1 MSSIIGNAEP
11 VDPDAVLEAYVLRV
25 SRAYRDRLA
34 AAYEDPGAAYASFR
48 DMANSRG
55 LGEAAIQMR
64 ETPEAFGH
72 VLDGGAEHAQEAA
85 RLGARAY
92 HARYAQSNPTLAASV
107 LDEALSDAL
116 GNVAG
121 EAAVPRLRGAWDELS
136 AAYGPERGA
145 GVLRRRA
152 GDFAGCDVAPETA
165 ARIAEIAAARDYLRE
180 RLGQVQRPEYERA
193 APLPRSLDDERSAP
207 ERLPERQQAR
217 IVAASDGM
225 RARLAAGYEHPLVA
239 EARLHSLV
247 NQQGFAGIGAAERDP
262 TLLGELRADRP
273 GGIAD
278 SAEFARAGLAYSRIA
293 YQYHTARLPDRAA
306 ELDAR
311 EALESVSRSARDP
324 ERAMKG
330 LQEAIQLHGS
340 ELEAHLERSRPVR
353 VQRRGPERGGP
364 GAGGVDLPD
373 GDERA
378 APTGWDRPADDP
390 AVDEAV
396 RAFIAMEEAREETAR
411 GRTLRE
417 ERSRAETVLE
427 RLDQQDRALN
437 RARRDFKAA
446 AERVYHNPDAAMI
459 AWEKLVHREKG
470 NLDAARE
477 KVAKE
482 PALLGALRSEVYAT
496 WWGKAATFV
505 GVANTQPAR
514 DEVPGMLKRAVAHTK
529 AEREVTNPVEW
540 TPAEGKTVHGR
551 ENVRAAA
558 RGIVRDRTDDIEA
571 ADGKIEKLGGVTG
584 AERDAQRSYDGLSP
598 AQQSRAG
605 TKLAATRAEKGRS
618 EASLPT
624 GLLGRSLRA
633 AKVARDLGEGPA
645 GL

>member
-1 MSSIIGNAEP
+1 MSSIIDNAEP

-34 AAYEDPGAAYASFR
+34 AAYEDPGAAYAAFR
-48 DMANSRG
+48 DMADSRG

-64 ETPEAFGH
+64 EAPAAFGQ
-72 VLDGGAEHAQEAA
+72 LLEGGAEHAQEAA

-92 HARYAQSNPTLAASV
+92 HARFAQSNPTLAASV

-116 GNVAG
+116 GEVAG

-145 GVLRRRA
+145 AVLRRRPR
-152 GDFAGCDVAPETA
+152 DFSGGDVAPEA
-165 ARIAEIAAARDYLRE
+165 ADRIAGIAAARDRLRE
-180 RLGQVQRPEYERA
+180 RLGQVPRPEYERA
-193 APLPRSLDDERSAP
+193 APLPRSLEDERSAP

-225 RARLAAGYEHPLVA
+225 RARLAAGYQHPLVA
-239 EARLHSLV
+239 EARLHSLI
-247 NQQGFAGIGAAERDP
+247 NQQGLAGIDIAENDP
-262 TLLGELRADRP
+262 ALLGELRVDRP
-273 GGIAD
+273 GGIVD
-278 SAEFARAGLAYSRIA
+278 SAEFAQAGLAYSRIA

-306 ELDAR
+306 ELEAR

-324 ERAMKG
+324 ERAMEAV
-330 LQEAIQLHGS
+330 QEAIQLHGPG
-340 ELEAHLERSRPVR
+340 LEAHLERSRP
-353 VQRRGPERGGP
+353 QRTQGRGPERGGP
-364 GAGGVDLPD
+364 GGGGMDLPD
-373 GDERA
+373 GEEPPAPARA
-378 APTGWDRPADDP
+378 RPADDP

-396 RAFIAMEEAREETAR
+396 RAYIAMEEAREETAR

-437 RARRDFKAA
+437 RARRDFQAA
-446 AERVYHNPDAAMI
+446 AERVYHNPGAAMT

-482 PALLGALRSEVYAT
+482 PMLLGPLRSEPHAS
-496 WWGKAATFV
+496 WWGPAATLV
-505 GVANTQPAR
+505 GVANRQPAR

-540 TPAEGKTVHGR
+540 TPPEGKTVHGR
-551 ENVRAAA
+551 ENVREAA

-571 ADGKIEKLGGVTG
+571 ADGKIQKLGGVTG
-584 AERDAQRSYDGLSP
+584 AEREAQRSYDGLSP
-598 AQQSRAG
+598 AQQSEAG
-605 TKLAATRAEKGRS
+605 SKLAAKGAEKGKPGM
-618 EASLPT
+618 SLPT
-624 GLLGRSLRA
+624 GMLGKSLRA
-633 AKVARDLGEGPA
+633 AKMARDLGEGPA